1 MKIFLQTIAIIFTAI
16 FLVNLTFPKQT
27 YAYLDPGA
35 NSYLFQIAI
44 ASLLGAILTVKLFFR
59 KIVNFLRNLL
69 TRREALSTKDA
80 NKKNSPK

>member
-1 MKIFLQTIAIIFTAI
+1 MSHIAMKIFLQTIAIIFTAI

-59 KIVNFLRNLL
+59 KIVNFLRNLF
-69 TRREALSTKDA
+69 STHA